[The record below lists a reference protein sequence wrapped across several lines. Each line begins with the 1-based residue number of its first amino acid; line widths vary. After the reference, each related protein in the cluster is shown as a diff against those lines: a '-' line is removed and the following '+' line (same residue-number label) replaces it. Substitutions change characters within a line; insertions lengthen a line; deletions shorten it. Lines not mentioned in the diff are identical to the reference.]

1 VEDQGS
7 ELEKT
12 CLPPAFFPTITSGS
26 AEGGRALT
34 LAEQKANAV
43 GAENTLHHGETLL
56 VVSARDAEPV
66 ALELIAKAV
75 TADLL
80 RHALVVERK
89 PEARDLDEKRPRRE
103 IPVGRSQHPRLALS
117 ATAWPLHC
125 DCLAPVTAAREPA
138 RRPGLCRLLPL
149 EPAPPISPATVEGFR
164 RGCAAHSFFSSSMAK
179 AFWAPVSGQ
188 EMLSC
193 TTRVVRASEGA
204 GRREVL
210 LLKNQHP
217 NKAIS
222 RVGTELGGGTHQHD
236 SAKECKRSEGWQRYI

>member
-1 VEDQGS
+1 MEDQGS

-89 PEARDLDEKRPRRE
+89 PEERDLDEKRATARDSRRSLAAPPPRTVR
-103 IPVGRSQHPRLALS
+103 HRLAPPLRLPGS
-117 ATAWPLHC
+117 SNGRPRARPAAWPL
-125 DCLAPVTAAREPA
+125 PPPAARACPA
-138 RRPGLCRLLPL
+138 HIAGYCRGFSARVCCSQFLLILNGEGLLGPSLR
-149 EPAPPISPATVEGFR
+149 AGNVELHNE
-164 RGCAAHSFFSSSMAK
+164 GC
-179 AFWAPVSGQ
+179 
-188 EMLSC
+188 
-193 TTRVVRASEGA
+193 
-204 GRREVL
+204 
-210 LLKNQHP
+210 
-217 NKAIS
+217 
-222 RVGTELGGGTHQHD
+222 
-236 SAKECKRSEGWQRYI
+236 